1 MKFTLIDRSTWD
13 REEYFHYF
21 LDVVPCRYNM
31 TDEIDIT
38 PIMKRH
44 ARPYP
49 ALLHFIGTVENHH
62 KRYRMAFNEKG
73 ELGYYDVVH
82 PTYTVFHRDDHT
94 FSAFWTPYS
103 EKYEDFLHD
112 FEEDEKTYGDRK
124 GLFGKPDFPKNV
136 FPASVVPWMQ
146 FKALHLSFPKA
157 FHSLI
162 PMYTLGRIH
171 RKRSHYYIPLAV
183 EFHHAVCDGY
193 HGSRVFHELQGLIN
207 RWK

>member
-73 ELGYYDVVH
+73 GAGVL
-82 PTYTVFHRDDHT
+82 
-94 FSAFWTPYS
+94 
-103 EKYEDFLHD
+103 
-112 FEEDEKTYGDRK
+112 
-124 GLFGKPDFPKNV
+124 
-136 FPASVVPWMQ
+136 
-146 FKALHLSFPKA
+146 
-157 FHSLI
+157 
-162 PMYTLGRIH
+162 
-171 RKRSHYYIPLAV
+171 
-183 EFHHAVCDGY
+183 
-193 HGSRVFHELQGLIN
+193 
-207 RWK
+207 